1 MPRSIDLILVVWQS
15 TAMRALDGDGV
26 QREKDQDQVEP
37 RGRAGRDCGSRLGA
51 NSLIQGLRVREQ
63 DLESV
68 V

>member
-1 MPRSIDLILVVWQS
+1 
-15 TAMRALDGDGV
+15 MRALDGDGV